1 MYKKLSE
8 IITLETIKV
17 PLAATEKYAAIEELV
32 DVLHQAGK
40 IKEKSK
46 LLQAVNTREATRST
60 GIGQGLAVPHGKCEG
75 LDSLVIAV
83 GKPAKPMD
91 FESIDGDP
99 VNLIVLLGSNVDQ
112 TGPHIQALAR
122 FSRLMM
128 KPAFRAQIE
137 RAQTSDDILQI
148 FQKHEQ

>member
-1 MYKKLSE
+1 MKLTD
-8 IITLETIKV
+8 IITVETIKV
-17 PLAATEKYAAIEELV
+17 PLEATEKQTAIEELI
-32 DVLHQAGK
+32 DVLYDAGK
-40 IKEKSK
+40 ISEKSK
-46 LLQAVNTREATRST
+46 LLQAVLNREAARST

-75 LDSLVIAV
+75 LESLVIAV

-137 RAQTSDDILQI
+137 RAQTSAHIFET

>member
-1 MYKKLSE
+1 MKLTDV
-8 IITLETIKV
+8 IALETIKV
-17 PLAATEKYAAIEELV
+17 PLASTEKFAAIQELV

-40 IKEKSK
+40 IKEKDG
-46 LLQAVNTREATRST
+46 LLNAILTREAARST
-60 GIGQGLAVPHGKCEG
+60 GIGQGLAVPHGKCSG

-83 GKPAKPMD
+83 GKPAQPMD
-91 FESIDGDP
+91 FDSIDGDP

-137 RAQTSDDILQI
+137 RAKTPEDILQT